1 VQGGDAAAAIQSVPG
16 RLDSLKWPLIGG
28 FCVLFILAA
37 ILLARKPVAV
47 TVVAPESTSAASV
60 SKPQA
65 ARPATEKPSS
75 TASNGDL
82 ASIDRETNNSLD
94 ALKDQLF
101 RLELRRQAGTIS
113 DEEYSRE
120 RAKAEQVLR
129 DLVRG

>member
-1 VQGGDAAAAIQSVPG
+1 
-16 RLDSLKWPLIGG
+16 
-28 FCVLFILAA
+28 
-37 ILLARKPVAV
+37 LARKPVAIAV
-47 TVVAPESTSAASV
+47 PVAEAAPAATPLGTGSPTQSSAGS
-60 SKPQA
+60 
-65 ARPATEKPSS
+65 
-75 TASNGDL
+75 ASNVNAL
-82 ASIDRETNNSLD
+82 ASIDRSTSNSLD

>member
-1 VQGGDAAAAIQSVPG
+1 VSI
-16 RLDSLKWPLIGG
+16 
-28 FCVLFILAA
+28 
-37 ILLARKPVAV
+37 
-47 TVVAPESTSAASV
+47 

-65 ARPATEKPSS
+65 ARTSTEKASS
-75 TASNGDL
+75 TASNGEAL
-82 ASIDRETNNSLD
+82 ASIDRETSNSLD

-120 RAKAEQVLR
+120 RAQAEQVLR